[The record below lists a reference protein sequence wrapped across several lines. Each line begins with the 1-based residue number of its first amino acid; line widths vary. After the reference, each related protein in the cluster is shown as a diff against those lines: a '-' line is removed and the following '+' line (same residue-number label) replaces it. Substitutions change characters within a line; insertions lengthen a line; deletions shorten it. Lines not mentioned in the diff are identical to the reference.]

1 MCFVRGNLHS
11 DDNGC
16 NTFNVRA
23 HNQLTDDSTLTTGW
37 YCSCCR
43 HRCHR
48 RLCFCRGDEYNLF
61 GRNIRRRRGITW
73 IITRLFDRTRSRAL
87 SRSLSLSCTRTH
99 IAHGETWRFML
110 RQYEVIITRR
120 HTPNANVTSQCYVFR
135 AIIIQKE
142 KKSFLR
148 HFESVHTHPPT
159 AQTQRNE
166 ECTWIMKEIIFK
178 QGKVEKSKYI
188 IHSGELMIVMWIFIF
203 GSGIRFDVKMRKI
216 KIIVR
221 LWSSARE
228 SGECLPPPVD

>member
-61 GRNIRRRRGITW
+61 GRNFRRRRGITW

-87 SRSLSLSCTRTH
+87 SRSLSL
-99 IAHGETWRFML
+99 M
-110 RQYEVIITRR
+110 
-120 HTPNANVTSQCYVFR
+120 
-135 AIIIQKE
+135 
-142 KKSFLR
+142 
-148 HFESVHTHPPT
+148 HTHPHRT
-159 AQTQRNE
+159 RWNVTFHVATIWSNNNETSYTKRQRHLSMLRVPRNHYP
-166 ECTWIMKEIIFK
+166 
-178 QGKVEKSKYI
+178 EKKNHFY
-188 IHSGELMIVMWIFIF
+188 
-203 GSGIRFDVKMRKI
+203 GISNLSTLT
-216 KIIVR
+216 R
-221 LWSSARE
+221 LQPRRNGTKNAR
-228 SGECLPPPVD
+228 G